1 MSWSLEH
8 RLFSPVPP
16 LELFKYSLLAPPPS
30 TFQTFDGGT
39 DAATEPSHS
48 DLSSVLAD
56 VHPVE
61 GSAPGATG
69 GSLRGRRGSMRRR
82 SSVASTGIIPKNIP
96 ETGSFECEKIDRSFD
111 MAGENLVRDQLRGS
125 ESGPLEESAKAKV
138 GLIPLLS
145 MRQTQGSF
153 HGSARS
159 SSRASSFRRA
169 ALNNQEGADVTEDD
183 KIRLKKLLAPR
194 TMDAEKVQRKRRQKS
209 SGGRKTLSSMMV
221 RHGSV
226 KVAGSDK
233 GKTESQTR

>member
-1 MSWSLEH
+1 MSWSLAH

-16 LELFKYSLLAPPPS
+16 QELLKYSLLARPIL
-30 TFQTFDGGT
+30 DGGT
-39 DAATEPSHS
+39 EASDRSYS
-48 DLSSVLAD
+48 DLSSALAEMPTGD
-56 VHPVE
+56 A
-61 GSAPGATG
+61 SAPGAAS
-69 GSLRGRRGSMRRR
+69 GSWRGRRGSMRRR

-96 ETGSFECEKIDRSFD
+96 ETGSFECEKINRSFD

-125 ESGPLEESAKAKV
+125 ESGPLEETAKAKG
-138 GLIPLLS
+138 GLTSLQL

-159 SSRASSFRRA
+159 SSRASSFRRTA
-169 ALNNQEGADVTEDD
+169 INNYDGLDVTEDD
-183 KIRLKKLLAPR
+183 KMRLRKLLAPR
-194 TMDAEKVQRKRRQKS
+194 TMDAEKVERKRRQKAN
-209 SGGRKTLSSMMV
+209 GGRKTLSSMMV